1 MALKGKSASITEV
14 AEKSGVSLQ
23 TVSNVLNFPERVR
36 PATREKVLAAIKSL
50 DYTPNLA
57 ARRLRSA
64 RASSIAVRLDTNAVT
79 EGEQRGL
86 YSGFI
91 QDEFVY
97 QLTKAAQNRGIK
109 VITYTADD
117 QNEEIE
123 KLRFLLNSQDA
134 DGLILTSTIGND
146 PRFKLLNEK
155 KVPFITFGRPW
166 GAANLYSTKKPWVD
180 IDGAF
185 GTALATRKFWEDGY
199 RQIGFVGWKFKI
211 NHDADAQSVG
221 EDRYNGW
228 LKAIADLDKTKKS
241 LSGKNFSAL
250 GDESVSSGRAMAIEL
265 LKKFPKVEAVVCVS
279 DTVALGVLLE
289 SARLRK
295 KPLVVSGFDNSPVSK
310 EFDFSSL
317 DQNLQMV
324 AKNSIEI
331 LMGETG
337 NQIRHVDFATESTKA
352 HVLLRPVLI
361 HR

>member
-1 MALKGKSASITEV
+1 MARRGKSVSITEV

-36 PATREKVLAAIKSL
+36 PATREKVLAAVKSL

-97 QLTKAAQNRGIK
+97 QLTNAAQNRGIK
-109 VITYTADD
+109 VITYTASD
-117 QNEEIE
+117 QSEEIE
-123 KLRFLLNSQDA
+123 KLRILLNSQDA
-134 DGLILTSTIGND
+134 DGLILTSTTDND
-146 PRFKLLNEK
+146 PRLKLLNEK
-155 KVPFITFGRPW
+155 QVPFITFGRPW
-166 GAANLYSTKKPWVD
+166 GATNLYSTKKPWVD
-180 IDGAF
+180 VDGAF

-199 RQIGFVGWKFKI
+199 RHIGFVGWKFKV
-211 NHDADAQSVG
+211 NREAEAQNVS

-228 LKAIADLDKTKKS
+228 LKAVSELDKTKKN

-250 GDESVSSGRAMAIEL
+250 GYESVSSGRALAVEL
-265 LKKFPKVEAVVCVS
+265 LKKFPKVDAVVCAS
-279 DTVALGVLLE
+279 DTLALGVLLE

-310 EFDFSSL
+310 EFEFSSL
-317 DQNLQMV
+317 DQDLQLV

-337 NQIRHVDFATESTKA
+337 NQIRHVDFTTESTKA

>member
-1 MALKGKSASITEV
+1 MARRDKPVSIAEV

-36 PATREKVLAAIKSL
+36 PATRERVLAAVKSL

-79 EGEQRGL
+79 EDEQRGL

-91 QDEFVY
+91 QNEFVY

-109 VITYTADD
+109 VITYTAGD

-134 DGLILTSTIGND
+134 DGLILTSTTGND
-146 PRFKLLNEK
+146 PRLTLLNEK

-166 GAANLYSTKKPWVD
+166 GVTNLYSTKKPWVD
-180 IDGAF
+180 VDGAF
-185 GTALATRKFWEDGY
+185 GTSLATRKFWEEGY
-199 RQIGFVGWKFKI
+199 RHIGFVGWKYKA
-211 NHDADAQSVG
+211 NHEADAQSVG
-221 EDRYNGW
+221 QDRYNGW
-228 LKAIADLDKTKKS
+228 LKAVADLDKTKKN

-250 GDESVSSGRAMAIEL
+250 GDESVSSGRALAVEL
-265 LKKFPKVEAVVCVS
+265 LKKFPKVDAVVCAS
-279 DTVALGVLLE
+279 DTLALGVLFE

-295 KPLVVSGFDNSPVSK
+295 NPLVVSGFDNSPVSK
-310 EFDFSSL
+310 EFEFSSL

-331 LMGETG
+331 LMGESG
-337 NQIRHVDFATESTKA
+337 NQIRHVDFANESTKA